1 MRSVHTRSDYQNYVL
16 PLCFGAT
23 HFVDTIGLMAK
34 LVLAVTVAALVTIS
48 LSRIDQLEQVSY
60 APVVQAGGGGINN

>member
-23 HFVDTIGLMAK
+23 HFGDTERLMAK
-34 LVLAVTVAALVTIS
+34 LVLVTSVAVLVLVA
-48 LSRIDQLEQVSY
+48 LSRIDDIRRATYV
-60 APVVQAGGGGINN
+60 PVVQAGGGGT